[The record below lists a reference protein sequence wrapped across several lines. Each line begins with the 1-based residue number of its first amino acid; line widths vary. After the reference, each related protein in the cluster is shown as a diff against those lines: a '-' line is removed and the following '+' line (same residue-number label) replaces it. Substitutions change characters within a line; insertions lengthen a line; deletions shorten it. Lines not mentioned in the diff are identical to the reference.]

1 MTYEFK
7 CKVIDR
13 WFSRNQTEW
22 DVFGIKYNACP
33 ISWFG
38 NTKRILI
45 YWHDAYQ
52 MLTVTDMFTG
62 ALTRTFYKDTRQV
75 DELIHLITENKFRKK

>member
-7 CKVIDR
+7 CKVIDG

-38 NTKRILI
+38 STKRIL
-45 YWHDAYQ
+45 
-52 MLTVTDMFTG
+52 
-62 ALTRTFYKDTRQV
+62 V